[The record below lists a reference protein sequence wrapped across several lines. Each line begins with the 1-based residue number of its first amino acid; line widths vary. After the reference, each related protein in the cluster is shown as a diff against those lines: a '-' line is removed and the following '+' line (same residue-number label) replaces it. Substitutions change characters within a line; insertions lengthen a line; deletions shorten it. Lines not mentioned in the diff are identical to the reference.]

1 MVVVKTMS
9 DNNSGTEA
17 ETDTDRDI
25 NTFSRSREK
34 RIFTLSAFAI
44 TRTLNRL
51 RTPGSRRITLTLIGV
66 MIAIALMTTVS
77 GVALGL
83 ATQSAVQGDNVDYW
97 IVPETGNL
105 NTIAVSTEQTRLG
118 DTHRFTSRLTRN
130 DRIQYATP
138 VLSQVV
144 PVQTQATTNRKYIL
158 LVGVIPPNGSNPT
171 IASLPT
177 TALTSGDPYFN
188 SNRSTDAWTGE
199 LIASQAAVTVLN
211 ASAGET
217 ITTPGTD
224 QTFTIIDIAD
234 SELQTG
240 VGAAPVALVH
250 LSELQAITGAA
261 DGDTASQIL
270 VSSNDQRV
278 RTTIEG
284 IYPQTDV
291 VTRTG
296 FAGQTVS
303 TSSLPVAMG
312 IAAFVVSLIIGT
324 LFTATTMGLEI
335 SHDRQFIAILSAVG
349 YTERSIG
356 FVIALQVVTV
366 CLIGGVSGSLVG
378 IGGIYLI
385 NTFLARTLSLPAVG
399 IIDLRLIPYGIMT
412 AIMIGVLS
420 LPYPVWLARRT
431 TIMEALRL

>member
-1 MVVVKTMS
+1 MTDD
-9 DNNSGTEA
+9 DNTR
-17 ETDTDRDI
+17 TDADI
-25 NTFSRSREK
+25 NVSGKSRTR
-34 RIFTLSAFAI
+34 RILTLSTFAVARI
-44 TRTLNRL
+44 LNRL
-51 RTPGSRRITLTLIGV
+51 RTPGARRITLTLAGV

-97 IVPETGNL
+97 VVPETGNL

-118 DTHRFTSRLTRN
+118 DTHELTSRLTRN
-130 DRIQYATP
+130 DRVQYATP
-138 VLSQVV
+138 VLSQVI
-144 PVQTQATTNRKYIL
+144 PVQAKPSTTREYIL
-158 LVGVIPPNGSNPT
+158 LVGVIPPAESNPT

-177 TALTSGDPYFN
+177 AELTPGDPYFE
-188 SNRSTDAWTGE
+188 SNHSTDSWTGE
-199 LIASQAAVTVLN
+199 LVASQAATSVLN
-211 ASAGET
+211 ASTGET
-217 ITTPGTD
+217 IMTSGE
-224 QTFTIIDIAD
+224 QTFTITDVAD
-234 SELQTG
+234 GELRTG
-240 VGAAPVALVH
+240 VGTAPVALVH

-261 DGDTASQIL
+261 DSDAASQIL

-278 RTTIEG
+278 RSTIEG

-296 FAGQTVS
+296 FASQTVS

-312 IAAFVVSLIIGT
+312 IAAFVISLIIGV

-335 SHDRQFIAILSAVG
+335 THDRQFIAILSAVG

-356 FVIALQVVTV
+356 FVVALQVVTV
-366 CLIGGVSGSLVG
+366 CLVGGVAGTVLG
-378 IGGIYLI
+378 IGGIYATNAL
-385 NTFLARTLSLPAVG
+385 FAQALSLPAAG

-412 AIMIGVLS
+412 ALLIGVLS

-431 TIMEALRL
+431 TITEALRL

>member
-1 MVVVKTMS
+1 MS
-9 DNNSGTEA
+9 DNNGPDPDPGTN
-17 ETDTDRDI
+17 I
-25 NTFSRSREK
+25 NTLGESRLK
-34 RIFTLSAFAI
+34 RLFTLSAFAVA
-44 TRTLNRL
+44 RTVNRL
-51 RTPGSRRITLTLIGV
+51 RTPGPRRIILTLAGV

-83 ATQSAVQGDNVDYW
+83 ASQSAVQGDNVDYW

-118 DTHRFTSRLTRN
+118 DTHQLTSRLIRN
-130 DRIQYATP
+130 DRIRYATP

-144 PVQTQATTNRKYIL
+144 PVQTQTTTNPEYIL
-158 LVGVIPPNGSNPT
+158 LVGVIPPNEFNPT
-171 IASLPT
+171 VASLPT
-177 TALTSGDPYFN
+177 AALTPGDPYFDA
-188 SNRSTDAWTGE
+188 NRSADAWTGE

-211 ASAGET
+211 TSAGET
-217 ITTPGTD
+217 IITGTD
-224 QTFTIIDIAD
+224 QTFTITDVAD

-270 VSSNDQRV
+270 ISSNDQRV

-312 IAAFVVSLIIGT
+312 IAAFVVSVIIGV

-335 SHDRQFIAILSAVG
+335 THDRQFIAILNAVG

-356 FVIALQVVTV
+356 FVVALQVVTV
-366 CLIGGVSGSLVG
+366 CLIGGISGSLVG
-378 IGGIYLI
+378 IGGIYAI
-385 NTFLARTLSLPAVG
+385 NTLLAQTLSLPAVG
-399 IIDLRLIPYGIMT
+399 IIDLRLIPYGITT
-412 AIMIGVLS
+412 AIIIGLLS

-431 TIMEALRL
+431 TITETLRL

>member
-1 MVVVKTMS
+1 
-9 DNNSGTEA
+9 
-17 ETDTDRDI
+17 
-25 NTFSRSREK
+25 
-34 RIFTLSAFAI
+34 
-44 TRTLNRL
+44 
-51 RTPGSRRITLTLIGV
+51 
-66 MIAIALMTTVS
+66 
-77 GVALGL
+77 
-83 ATQSAVQGDNVDYW
+83 
-97 IVPETGNL
+97 
-105 NTIAVSTEQTRLG
+105 
-118 DTHRFTSRLTRN
+118 
-130 DRIQYATP
+130 
-138 VLSQVV
+138 
-144 PVQTQATTNRKYIL
+144 
-158 LVGVIPPNGSNPT
+158 
-171 IASLPT
+171 
-177 TALTSGDPYFN
+177 
-188 SNRSTDAWTGE
+188 
-199 LIASQAAVTVLN
+199 VLN

>member
-1 MVVVKTMS
+1 MTDK
-9 DNNSGTEA
+9 
-17 ETDTDRDI
+17 TDTDFDPDI
-25 NTFSRSREK
+25 HSASRSK
-34 RIFTLSAFAI
+34 RILRLSTFAI
-44 TRTLNRL
+44 TRILNRL
-51 RTPGSRRITLTLIGV
+51 RTPGARRITLTLVGV

-97 IVPETGNL
+97 IVPETGDL
-105 NTIAVSTEQTRLG
+105 NTIAVSTGQTRLG
-118 DTHRFTSRLTRN
+118 DTHRLTSRLTRN

-144 PVQTQATTNRKYIL
+144 PVQTQTSTTREYIL
-158 LVGVIPPNGSNPT
+158 LVGVVPPNGSNPT
-171 IASLPT
+171 IASVPT
-177 TALTSGDPYFN
+177 EELTPGDPYFDA
-188 SNRSTDAWTGE
+188 NRSTDSWTGE
-199 LIASQAAVTVLN
+199 LIATQAAATVLN
-211 ASAGET
+211 ASTGEP
-217 ITTPGTD
+217 IMPAGTD
-224 QTFTIIDIAD
+224 QTFRITNVAD
-234 SELQTG
+234 GDLRTG

-270 VSSNDQRV
+270 VSSNSQRV

-284 IYPQTDV
+284 IYPQTNV

-312 IAAFVVSLIIGT
+312 IAAFVVALIVGV

-335 SHDRQFIAILSAVG
+335 THDRQFIAILSAVG
-349 YTERSIG
+349 YTERSVG
-356 FVIALQVVTV
+356 FVVALQVVTV
-366 CLIGGVSGSLVG
+366 CFIGGTVGALLG
-378 IGGIYLI
+378 IGGIYAT
-385 NTFLARTLSLPAVG
+385 NTILAQTLSLPAPG

-412 AIMIGVLS
+412 AVLIGILA

-431 TIMEALRL
+431 TITEALRL